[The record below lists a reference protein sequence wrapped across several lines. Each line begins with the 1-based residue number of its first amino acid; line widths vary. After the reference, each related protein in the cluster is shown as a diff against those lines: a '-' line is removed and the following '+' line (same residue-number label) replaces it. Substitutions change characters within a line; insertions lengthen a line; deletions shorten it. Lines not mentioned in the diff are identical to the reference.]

1 MESVKISPKFQVVIP
16 RQIRESMHLRPGQ
29 KVQVVEYGS
38 RIELVPIGPISEM
51 RVFVKGIDVALEREP
66 DRL

>member
-1 MESVKISPKFQVVIP
+1 
-16 RQIRESMHLRPGQ
+16 MHLRPGQ

-38 RIELVPIGPISEM
+38 RIELVPIGPISTL
-51 RVFVKGIDVALEREP
+51 RGFAKGIEENIDREP